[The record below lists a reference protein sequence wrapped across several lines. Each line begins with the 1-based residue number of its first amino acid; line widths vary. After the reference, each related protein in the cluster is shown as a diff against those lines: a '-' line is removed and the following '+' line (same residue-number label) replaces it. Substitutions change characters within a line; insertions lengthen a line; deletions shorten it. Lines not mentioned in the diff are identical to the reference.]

1 MFVKIDVRKL
11 LSATILPA
19 ILLSSSYFFIPQ
31 LTKPLPEVLQII
43 LPYLS
48 FFVFIIGMVLS
59 WVFHHS
65 REFNLF
71 LLFSIIYIALNKY
84 IWTTG
89 LKVDFQMTYLLLVT
103 LIPVNYLLNYLLKER
118 GILNR
123 YGIRRIILLAVQ
135 LYCIA
140 WLLENPYSPIKDFL
154 TISLFKYSV
163 FKITAI
169 SQPILIFI
177 VITGLF
183 ILVRLLQT
191 SSTLI
196 AGILSSL
203 IAITTAV
210 HFYQQPQLATLFIL
224 LAGILLI
231 LSIIINA
238 YSLAY
243 LDELTNL
250 PSRRALAQ
258 NITTLG
264 KHYSIAMVDVD
275 HFKKFNDKYGHD
287 IGDQVLKKLARQL
300 RLVRGGKAFRYG
312 GEEFTVLFPNKN
324 IHEAHLSCNDLCK
337 SVEKSPFMLRDKKR
351 PKTKEQDST

>member
-1 MFVKIDVRKL
+1 MKIDVRKL

-89 LKVDFQMTYLLLVT
+89 LKVDFQMTYLLLVA

-210 HFYQQPQLATLFIL
+210 HFYQQPQLATLFI
-224 LAGILLI
+224 
-231 LSIIINA
+231 
-238 YSLAY
+238 
-243 LDELTNL
+243 
-250 PSRRALAQ
+250 
-258 NITTLG
+258 
-264 KHYSIAMVDVD
+264 
-275 HFKKFNDKYGHD
+275 
-287 IGDQVLKKLARQL
+287 
-300 RLVRGGKAFRYG
+300 
-312 GEEFTVLFPNKN
+312 
-324 IHEAHLSCNDLCK
+324 
-337 SVEKSPFMLRDKKR
+337 
-351 PKTKEQDST
+351 